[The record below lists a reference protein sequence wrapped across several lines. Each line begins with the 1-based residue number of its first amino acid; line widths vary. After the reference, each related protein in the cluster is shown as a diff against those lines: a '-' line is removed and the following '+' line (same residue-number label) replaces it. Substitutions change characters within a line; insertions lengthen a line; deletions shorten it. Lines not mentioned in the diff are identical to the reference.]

1 METLNYCIENS
12 SKNSAERKA
21 LADYTRQNINGSHM
35 LIGEL
40 EGTFFQ
46 YLISATQTQT
56 ILELGTYT
64 GYSALTMAE
73 ALPPHGKL
81 ISLDINEKTQNIA
94 RDFLEKCP
102 QQSKIELKL
111 AAALEYLEQ
120 CVQNKQQFDLIFID
134 ADKPAYP
141 KYVEYAKKLIT
152 PNGSIIVDNVLWHN
166 KAANPEIQ
174 DKQTNAIRSACK
186 ILADDPHFITV
197 MLPIR
202 DGILLATR
210 NKSL

>member
-1 METLNYCIENS
+1 
-12 SKNSAERKA
+12 
-21 LADYTRQNINGSHM
+21 M

-46 YLISATQTQT
+46 YLITASNTKS

-73 ALPPHGKL
+73 ALPNDGK
-81 ISLDINEKTQNIA
+81 ITSLDINEKTHLVA
-94 RDFLEKCP
+94 KEYL
-102 QQSKIELKL
+102 QQSHHSHKIELVL
-111 AAALEYLEQ
+111 GPALEYLANCKE
-120 CVQNKQQFDLIFID
+120 NHKTFDLIFID

-141 KYVEYAKKLIT
+141 KYVEYAKQLIS
-152 PNGSIIVDNVLWHN
+152 NKGSIIVDNVLWHN
-166 KAANPEIQ
+166 KAANLEIQ
-174 DKQTNAIRSACK
+174 DKQTNAIRQACQM
-186 ILADDPHFITV
+186 LSTDTNFISV

-210 NKSL
+210 K

>member
-1 METLNYCIENS
+1 MDTLNYCIKNSTQNS
-12 SKNSAERKA
+12 SERKE
-21 LADYTRQNINGSHM
+21 LAEYTRQNIHGSHM

-46 YLISATQTQT
+46 YLIVANKTQT

-73 ALPPHGKL
+73 ALPATGKI

-94 RDFLEKCP
+94 RDHLQKS
-102 QQSKIELKL
+102 QQLSKIELKL
-111 AAALEYLEQ
+111 TPAVDYLDQ
-120 CVQNKQQFDLIFID
+120 CLQAGLQFDMIFID

-141 KYVEYAKKLIT
+141 QYVEYAKKLVSK
-152 PNGSIIVDNVLWHN
+152 NGSIIIDNVLWHN
-166 KAANPEIQ
+166 KAANLEIQ
-174 DKQTNAIRSACK
+174 DKQTNAIRKACQ
-186 ILADDPHFITV
+186 ILAEDTQFITV

-210 NKSL
+210 K

>member
-1 METLNYCIENS
+1 MDILNYCIANS
-12 SKNSAERKA
+12 SKNSPERNA
-21 LADYTRQNINGSHM
+21 LAEYTRENINGSHM

-46 YLISATQTQT
+46 YLIMATRAKL

-73 ALPPHGKL
+73 ALPNDGK
-81 ISLDINEKTQNIA
+81 ITSLDINEKTQTVA
-94 RDFLEKCP
+94 KEYLQKSCH
-102 QQSKIELKL
+102 SHKIELVLQPALDYL
-111 AAALEYLEQ
+111 AD
-120 CVQNKQQFDLIFID
+120 CVKNQKKFDIIFID

-141 KYVEYAKKLIT
+141 KYVEQAKHLICEK
-152 PNGSIIVDNVLWHN
+152 GSIIVDNVLWHN
-166 KAANPEIQ
+166 KAANLEIQ
-174 DKQTNAIRSACK
+174 DKQTNAIRQACQ
-186 ILADDPHFITV
+186 LLCNDENFITV

-210 NKSL
+210 K

>member
-1 METLNYCIENS
+1 MDTLEYCIANS
-12 SKNSAERKA
+12 SKNSLERNVLAE
-21 LADYTRQNINGSHM
+21 YTRKNINGSHM

-46 YLISATQTQT
+46 YLIIATNTRS

-73 ALPPHGKL
+73 ALPNDGK
-81 ISLDINEKTQNIA
+81 ITSIDINQKTHLVAKEHLQ
-94 RDFLEKCP
+94 K
-102 QQSKIELKL
+102 SSHSHKIELIL
-111 AAALEYLEQ
+111 QPALEYLATCQKEQ
-120 CVQNKQQFDLIFID
+120 KTFDIIFID

-141 KYVEYAKKLIT
+141 KYVEYAKQLIS
-152 PNGSIIVDNVLWHN
+152 PKGSIIVDNVLWHN
-166 KAANPEIQ
+166 KAANLEVQ
-174 DKQTNAIRSACK
+174 DKQTNAIRQACQ
-186 ILADDPHFITV
+186 ILSTDKNFISV

-210 NKSL
+210 K

>member
-1 METLNYCIENS
+1 MDILNYCIANS
-12 SKNSAERKA
+12 SKNSPERNA
-21 LADYTRQNINGSHM
+21 LAEYTRENINGSHM

-46 YLISATQTQT
+46 YLIAATNTKS

-73 ALPPHGKL
+73 ALPNDGK
-81 ISLDINEKTQNIA
+81 ITSLDINEKTHLVAKEHLQKSHH
-94 RDFLEKCP
+94 FH
-102 QQSKIELKL
+102 KIELVL
-111 AAALEYLEQ
+111 GPALEYLANCQE
-120 CVQNKQQFDLIFID
+120 NRKNFDLIFID

-141 KYVEYAKKLIT
+141 KYVEYAKQLISN
-152 PNGSIIVDNVLWHN
+152 NGSIIVDNVLWHN
-166 KAANPEIQ
+166 KAANFDIQ
-174 DKQTNAIRSACK
+174 DKQTNAIRQACQL
-186 ILADDPHFITV
+186 LANDENFITV

-210 NKSL
+210 K